1 MSLFQQTLRVLKWG
15 IGRWEGLRSFGH
27 VSELTESKSETKRL
41 KAMHKGDNDCDD
53 DDDTLCVQMKINV

>member
-1 MSLFQQTLRVLKWG
+1 M
-15 IGRWEGLRSFGH
+15 RSFGH